1 MRVLPALLL
10 AAAAAAGCASS
21 TAVAPP
27 KDPETVRREEGEASA
42 LYARGEALRAAEEWD
57 DARSLYREVF
67 EDYPGSV
74 LAPEAQY
81 LAAECAWRAGRLY
94 AAGEL
99 FAKYIEDRPLSP
111 HVDEVERRLFD
122 IGIRLVEEGK
132 RGLWGTG
139 IFTTSEEGVH
149 VLRRMV
155 VLLPTGPRADDALME
170 VGRWY
175 AVQRDYPG
183 AEAALD
189 QLLKSYPGSE
199 WRLQA
204 RFLLA
209 WTYWSDNRGPAY
221 DGEKLRRSRAH
232 FAAYVEQ
239 ASLTPVR
246 AEEYAEAIAAAKEQI
261 AAIDARLAEKALLRA
276 RFYRRTGKDLAA
288 LTVLR
293 EAVRRW
299 GGTVPGAECAEKA
312 DALTAELGLEL
323 PEAAPPPPAE
333 EPR

>member
-1 MRVLPALLL
+1 MRFLPAVLL

-21 TAVAPP
+21 GAVVPP
-27 KDPETVRREEGEASA
+27 RDPATVKREEGEAAA
-42 LYARGEALRAAEEWD
+42 LYARGEAFRAGEEWD
-57 DARSLYREVF
+57 DARGCYRGVF

-74 LAPEAQY
+74 LAAEAQY
-81 LAAECAWRAGRLY
+81 LAAECAWRDGRLY

-111 HVDEVERRLFD
+111 HVEEVEKRLFD
-122 IGIRLVEEGK
+122 IGTRLIEEGK

-149 VLRRMV
+149 VLRRMA
-155 VLLPTGPRADDALME
+155 VLLPTGTRADDALYE

-175 AVQRDYPG
+175 ATERDYPG

-189 QLLKSYPGSE
+189 QLLKAYSGSE

-209 WTYWSDNRGPAY
+209 WTYWTDNRGPAY

-239 ASLTPVR
+239 ASITPVR
-246 AEEYAEAIAAAKEQI
+246 AEEYAEPIAAAKAQI
-261 AAIDARLAEKALLRA
+261 EAIDARLAEKALLRA

-293 EAVRRW
+293 EAARRW
-299 GGTVPGAECAEKA
+299 GTTAPGAECAERA
-312 DALTAELGLEL
+312 GVLAGELGLEP
-323 PEAAPPPPAE
+323 PEPAAPPAE